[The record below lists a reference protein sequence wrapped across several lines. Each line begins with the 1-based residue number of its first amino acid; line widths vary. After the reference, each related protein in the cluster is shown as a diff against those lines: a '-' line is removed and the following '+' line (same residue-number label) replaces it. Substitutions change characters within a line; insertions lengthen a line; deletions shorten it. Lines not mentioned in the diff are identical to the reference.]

1 MSNKFEFPKHKELFQ
16 EGYYNEENEETT
28 QFEDVLSS
36 PLNDRFDRENPRYKG
51 DAIEFQPDGTTKG
64 LDVNGGILQNY
75 RKVTERSVT
84 DILEDDWWRKM
95 QGMKHEVSNYF
106 NHVSKNEK
114 DMMNSTKNL
123 VMRQRLNREISFN
136 DDFRKKY
143 IVNEYGNYEKYTKN
157 SIKIER

>member
-1 MSNKFEFPKHKELFQ
+1 
-16 EGYYNEENEETT
+16 
-28 QFEDVLSS
+28 
-36 PLNDRFDRENPRYKG
+36 
-51 DAIEFQPDGTTKG
+51 
-64 LDVNGGILQNY
+64 
-75 RKVTERSVT
+75 
-84 DILEDDWWRKM
+84 M